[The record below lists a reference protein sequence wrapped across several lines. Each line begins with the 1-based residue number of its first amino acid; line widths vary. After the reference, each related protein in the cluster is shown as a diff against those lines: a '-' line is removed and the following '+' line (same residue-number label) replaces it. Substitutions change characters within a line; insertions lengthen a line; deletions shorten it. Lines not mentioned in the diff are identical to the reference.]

1 MLFSLLIIGAIGQEI
16 VPLVYDAGDINDQPW
31 KGAYD
36 PNGTIP
42 ASGSKTWLVRLQD
55 NDLPDWVF
63 EHDNATSLSIN
74 VIKTCNFNMTFA
86 ITNSHKGSDTTWS
99 QEMNT
104 TNKGAVAYC
113 DVDSREYQIVVT
125 NHHSY
130 ECDSVKMEVYI
141 GVGEGVCILES
152 LAKWWLK
159 TFLIILF
166 VSLGICVLLCV
177 LAVCCG
183 CTSIYMCCCRKKP
196 DVRHYDRM
204 QNQNNYNPAPIT
216 NQQNFAPNQP
226 YYQPQQQQQAYQ
238 PQQSYQPQ
246 QAYPAN
252 QGYVQQPY
260 QPHQSQQNNTTIQDG
275 MPYTEHV

>member
-1 MLFSLLIIGAIGQEI
+1 MLFSLLIIGALGQEI

-226 YYQPQQQQQAYQ
+226 YYQPQQQQAYQ

-260 QPHQSQQNNTTIQDG
+260 QPHQNQQNNTTIQDG